1 MVRWCTRLICSLHCL
16 LLSWSSLVPL
26 VIARM
31 KPKVAV
37 GLLIMVW
44 LVWLVGSAFTCV
56 AAAELAVVGWRQ

>member
-1 MVRWCTRLICSLHCL
+1 
-16 LLSWSSLVPL
+16 
-26 VIARM
+26 M

-56 AAAELAVVGWRQ
+56 AAAEVVE